1 MDTSL
6 SPTIEFD
13 ATAVGVRFEG
23 GMLRVELADSREI
36 AVPLEYFP
44 RLRDASSDQ
53 LAAYELIGDGYGIHW
68 DELDEHLSV
77 KGVMRL
83 H

>member
-13 ATAVGVRFEG
+13 ATAVGVRFDN
-23 GMLRVELADSREI
+23 GMMRVELADAREI

-44 RLRDASSDQ
+44 RLREASADQ
-53 LAAYELIGDGYGIHW
+53 LAAYELVGSGYGIAW
-68 DELDEHLSV
+68 DALDEHLSV
-77 KGVMRL
+77 KGLMRL